1 MSSLGIT
8 YFCKSNIF
16 YQNNALQHTKC
27 LITQTEDLYPLKG
40 YEKNYLVKSKSSGFV
55 FCSKIPTEEEIYN
68 HYNNYPIG
76 YGADS
81 AITTIRINEVL
92 DGFEKFRKTNK
103 MLDVGCG
110 PGLFLIE
117 AKKRGWEV
125 YGTEFTDNQ
134 LTYLENKGIN
144 TLKGKL
150 NNASFEDEL
159 FDVIIS
165 SEVIEHINN
174 PVEEI
179 QHFHRLLRKGGVVY
193 ITTPNFNALERYLLK
208 GDYDIIEYP
217 EHLSYYTPK
226 TIDLLLTQNGFKKL
240 KITTTGIS
248 LARIKKSLKRKNNE
262 STENIASDE
271 MLREQL
277 ETGYKR
283 HIKSFINGLLNFFG
297 IGNSLKVWYVKV

>member
-1 MSSLGIT
+1 MTNSS
-8 YFCKSNIF
+8 F
-16 YQNNALQHTKC
+16 HTKC
-27 LITQTEDLYPLKG
+27 LITNAQDLYPLKG

-55 FCSKIPTEEEIYN
+55 FCSKIPTEEEILN

-81 AITTIRINEVL
+81 TITTIRINEVL
-92 DGFEKFRKTNK
+92 DGFEKFRKNNK

-125 YGTEFTDNQ
+125 YGTEFTDKQ
-134 LTYLENKGIN
+134 LAYLKDKGIN

-150 NNASFEDEL
+150 TNNSFEDGL

-174 PVEEI
+174 PVEEM
-179 QHFHRLLRKGGVVY
+179 QQFHRLLRKGGVVY

-208 GDYDIIEYP
+208 GDYEIIEYP
-217 EHLSYYTPK
+217 EHLSYYTPT
-226 TIDLLLTQNGFKKL
+226 TINLLLTNNGFEKL
-240 KITTTGIS
+240 KITTTGVSI
-248 LARIKKSLKRKNNE
+248 ARIKKSLKRKNNE
-262 STENIASDE
+262 STELVASDE
-271 MLREQL
+271 TLREQL

-283 HIKSFINGLLNFFG
+283 HIKSFINGMLNFLG
-297 IGNSLKVWYVKV
+297 IGNSLKVWYVKK

>member
-1 MSSLGIT
+1 MTKTNFYTNCIIT
-8 YFCKSNIF
+8 
-16 YQNNALQHTKC
+16 NA
-27 LITQTEDLYPLKG
+27 EDLYPLKG
-40 YEKNYLVKSKSSGFV
+40 YEKDYLVKSKSSGFV
-55 FCSKIPTEEEIYN
+55 FCSKIPTEEELFN

-81 AITTIRINEVL
+81 AITIIRINEVL

-134 LTYLENKGIN
+134 LAYLKDKGIN

-150 NNASFEDEL
+150 TDDSFEPEL

-174 PVEEI
+174 PVEEMK
-179 QHFHRLLRKGGVVY
+179 HFYRLLRKGGLVY
-193 ITTPNFNALERYLLK
+193 ITTPNFNAIERFLLK
-208 GDYDIIEYP
+208 GNYEIIEYP
-217 EHLSYYTPK
+217 EHLCYYTPK
-226 TIDLLLTQNGFKKL
+226 TIDLLLANNGFKKL
-240 KITTTGIS
+240 TITSTGIS
-248 LARIKKSLKRKNNE
+248 IAQIKKSLKRKNNE
-262 STENIASDE
+262 NTQNVSSDE
-271 MLREQL
+271 ALREQL
-277 ETGYKR
+277 EIGYKR
-283 HIKSFINGLLNFFG
+283 YIKSLINGALNFFG
-297 IGNSLKVWYVKV
+297 IGNSLKVWYVKI

>member
-1 MSSLGIT
+1 MKET
-8 YFCKSNIF
+8 RYHK
-16 YQNNALQHTKC
+16 KC
-27 LITQTEDLYPLKG
+27 LITGANDLYPLKG

-55 FCSKIPTEEEIYN
+55 FCSKIPTEEELFN

-92 DGFEKFRKTNK
+92 DEFEKFRKTNK

-125 YGTEFTDNQ
+125 YGTEFTDKQ
-134 LTYLENKGIN
+134 LEYLKNKGIN

-150 NNASFEDEL
+150 TNESFEDNM

-174 PVEEI
+174 PVEEM
-179 QHFHRLLRKGGVVY
+179 QQFHRLLRKGGLVY
-193 ITTPNFNALERYLLK
+193 ITTPNFNAIERYLLK
-208 GDYDIIEYP
+208 GDYEIIEYP
-217 EHLSYYTPK
+217 EHLSYYTPT
-226 TIDLLLTQNGFKKL
+226 TIDLLLTNNGFKKL

-248 LARIKKSLKRKNNE
+248 VARIKKSLKRKNNE
-262 STENIASDE
+262 STEHVSSDE
-271 MLREQL
+271 SIREQL
-277 ETGYKR
+277 EFGYKR
-283 HIKSFINGLLNFFG
+283 YIKLFINGMLNLFG
-297 IGNSLKVWYVKV
+297 IGNSLKAWYVKE

>member
-1 MSSLGIT
+1 MTNSS
-8 YFCKSNIF
+8 F
-16 YQNNALQHTKC
+16 HTKC
-27 LITQTEDLYPLKG
+27 LITNTQDLYPLKG

-55 FCSKIPTEEEIYN
+55 FCSKIPTEEEVFN

-92 DGFEKFRKTNK
+92 DGFEKFRKTNN

-134 LTYLENKGIN
+134 LAYLNDKGIK

-150 NNASFEDEL
+150 TNDSFENDL

-174 PVEEI
+174 PLEEMK
-179 QHFHRLLRKGGVVY
+179 HFHRLLRKGGLVY
-193 ITTPNFNALERYLLK
+193 ITTPNFNAIERFLLK
-208 GDYDIIEYP
+208 GNYEIIEYP

-226 TIDLLLTQNGFKKL
+226 TIDLLLTQTGFEKL

-248 LARIKKSLKRKNNE
+248 VARIKKSIKRKNNE
-262 STENIASDE
+262 SPEHVSSDE
-271 MLREQL
+271 ALREQL
-277 ETGYKR
+277 EFGYKR
-283 HIKSFINGLLNFFG
+283 YIKLFINGMLNLFG
-297 IGNSLKVWYVKV
+297 VGNSLKAWYIKE

>member
-1 MSSLGIT
+1 MTNSS
-8 YFCKSNIF
+8 F
-16 YQNNALQHTKC
+16 HTKC
-27 LITQTEDLYPLKG
+27 LITNAQDLYPLKG

-55 FCSKIPTEEEIYN
+55 FCSKIPTEEEILN

-81 AITTIRINEVL
+81 TITTIRINEVL
-92 DGFEKFRKTNK
+92 DGFEKFRKNNK

-125 YGTEFTDNQ
+125 YGTEFTDKQ
-134 LTYLENKGIN
+134 LVYLKDKGIN

-150 NNASFEDEL
+150 TNNSFEDGL

-174 PVEEI
+174 PVEEM
-179 QHFHRLLRKGGVVY
+179 QHFHRLLRKGGLVY

-208 GDYDIIEYP
+208 GDYEIIEYP
-217 EHLSYYTPK
+217 EHLSYYTPT
-226 TIDLLLTQNGFKKL
+226 TINLLLTNNGFEKL
-240 KITTTGIS
+240 KITTTGVSI
-248 LARIKKSLKRKNNE
+248 ARIKKSLKRKNNE
-262 STENIASDE
+262 STELVASDE
-271 MLREQL
+271 TLREQL

-283 HIKSFINGLLNFFG
+283 HIKSFINGMLNFLG

>member
-1 MSSLGIT
+1 MTNSS
-8 YFCKSNIF
+8 F
-16 YQNNALQHTKC
+16 HTKC
-27 LITQTEDLYPLKG
+27 LITNAQDLYPLKG

-55 FCSKIPTEEEIYN
+55 FCSKIPTEEEILN

-81 AITTIRINEVL
+81 TITTIRINEVL
-92 DGFEKFRKTNK
+92 GGFEKFRKTNK

-125 YGTEFTDNQ
+125 YGTEFTDKQ
-134 LTYLENKGIN
+134 LAYLKDKGIN

-150 NNASFEDEL
+150 TNNSFEDGL

-174 PVEEI
+174 PVEEM
-179 QHFHRLLRKGGVVY
+179 QQFHRLLRKGGLVY

-208 GDYDIIEYP
+208 GDYEIIEYP
-217 EHLSYYTPK
+217 EHLSYYTPT
-226 TIDLLLTQNGFKKL
+226 TINLLLTNNGFEKL
-240 KITTTGIS
+240 KITTTGVSI
-248 LARIKKSLKRKNNE
+248 ARIKKSLKRKNNE
-262 STENIASDE
+262 STELVASDE
-271 MLREQL
+271 TLREQL

-283 HIKSFINGLLNFFG
+283 HIKSFINGMLNFLG

>member
-1 MSSLGIT
+1 MTNSS
-8 YFCKSNIF
+8 F
-16 YQNNALQHTKC
+16 HTKC
-27 LITQTEDLYPLKG
+27 LITNAQDLYPLKG

-55 FCSKIPTEEEIYN
+55 FCSKIPTEEEILN

-81 AITTIRINEVL
+81 TITTIRINEVL
-92 DGFEKFRKTNK
+92 GGFEKFRKNNK

-125 YGTEFTDNQ
+125 YGTEFTDKQ
-134 LTYLENKGIN
+134 LAYLKDKGIN

-150 NNASFEDEL
+150 TNNSFEDGL

-174 PVEEI
+174 PVEEM
-179 QHFHRLLRKGGVVY
+179 QQFHRLLRKGGVVY

-208 GDYDIIEYP
+208 GDYEIIEYP
-217 EHLSYYTPK
+217 EHLSYYTPT
-226 TIDLLLTQNGFKKL
+226 TINLLLTNNGFEKL
-240 KITTTGIS
+240 KITTTGVSI
-248 LARIKKSLKRKNNE
+248 ARIKKSLKRKNNE
-262 STENIASDE
+262 STELVASDE
-271 MLREQL
+271 TLREQL

-283 HIKSFINGLLNFFG
+283 HIKSFINGMLNFLG
-297 IGNSLKVWYVKV
+297 IGNSLKVWYVKK